1 MAFCSNC
8 GAEIA
13 EGAKFCPSCGTAVNG
28 QAVSAVADS
37 NSQLLDKENSLNELS
52 KMYEYFDKKRSVYD
66 EWNYISYSI
75 SDLSENGKKKLTGK
89 FYMYGGIAIILIIVS
104 LFLLSLLKTI
114 IGSEIIELLKSLI
127 PFLLILLSFVGLIRA
142 SRQQKKKIRELTA
155 RKEVLRGEINEYY
168 NNYGNCPIGI
178 EYTFPKDI
186 EHMIDIIRSGRATKL
201 SDALNMMLDDYH
213 KQTVEENVRVAAIN
227 SAEAARHAR
236 AAADSASKAARSAA
250 DAEWNSRW

>member
-28 QAVSAVADS
+28 HAVAAAAD
-37 NSQLLDKENSLNELS
+37 NNVQGAERENSLNELS
-52 KMYEYFDKKRSVYD
+52 KIYEYFDKKRSVYD
-66 EWNYISYSI
+66 EWNYVTYTI
-75 SDLSENGKKKLTGK
+75 SDLSENGKQKVARKLY
-89 FYMYGGIAIILIIVS
+89 FYGSISIILIIVS
-104 LFLLSLLKTI
+104 LLLLSLLKTI
-114 IGSEIIELLKSLI
+114 ISPELIELLKSLI
-127 PFLLILLSFVGLIRA
+127 PFLILILCFGGLIRA